1 MKMEFKVNPRAGKEL
16 AKEMKKNARKKGIE
30 LELDEKQLQRTIEK
44 VFKKL
49 T

>member
-1 MKMEFKVNPRAGKEL
+1 MKVEFRVNARAGKEL
-16 AKEMKKNARKKGIE
+16 AKEMNRNARKKGIK
-30 LELDEKQLQRTIEK
+30 LELDEKELQRAIEK